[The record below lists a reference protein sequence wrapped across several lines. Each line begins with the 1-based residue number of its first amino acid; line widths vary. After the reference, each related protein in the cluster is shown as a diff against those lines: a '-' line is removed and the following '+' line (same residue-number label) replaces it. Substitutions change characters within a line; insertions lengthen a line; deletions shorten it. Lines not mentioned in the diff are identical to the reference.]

1 MRCSKCQGKGFVK
14 VEVRAEFTA
23 TLADVWQPCPDCNGC
38 GLTYC
43 CEGEDRWSDLTELS
57 KKT

>member
-1 MRCSKCQGKGFVK
+1 MICSKCQGKGFVK
-14 VEVRAEFTA
+14 VEVMAA
-23 TLADVWQPCPDCNGC
+23 IGKNICDVWQPCPDCNGS
-38 GLTYC
+38 GITYC